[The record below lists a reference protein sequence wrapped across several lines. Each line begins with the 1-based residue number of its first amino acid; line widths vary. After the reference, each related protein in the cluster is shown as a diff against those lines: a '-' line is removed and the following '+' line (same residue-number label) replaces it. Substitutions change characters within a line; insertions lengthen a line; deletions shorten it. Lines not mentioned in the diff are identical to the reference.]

1 MELQFEVSKSCPGV
15 NFYTS
20 ATVRHYPTG
29 FFKKKRILEV
39 LMGGAKRSPRYHHG
53 GAWHRYPGCSQ
64 SRIGSKLSAFKGN
77 YILQWSM
84 LTTVRNSPICSL

>member
-39 LMGGAKRSPRYHHG
+39 LMGGAKRSPSYHHG
-53 GAWHRYPGCSQ
+53 GAVAPLSGLLPVSDRQQAKCIPG
-64 SRIGSKLSAFKGN
+64 
-77 YILQWSM
+77 
-84 LTTVRNSPICSL
+84 